1 MPRRSAGSHATRPP
15 VLRAFLFS
23 DLREYTSFVEARGD
37 RAAVELLGR
46 YRALVRREVSRQKGA
61 EVKTEGDSFY
71 VVFESPSAA
80 LECAVA
86 IQRRVDAQA
95 RSQPEA
101 PLRVGIGLHA
111 GESIAADDQFVGGAV
126 NIASRLAGKARAGE
140 IVMSDTL
147 RGLVRTATGYE
158 MDDRGGL
165 RLKGVPERVR
175 AWSVRWRDES
185 PLPVAPLAHDALP
198 EPARVQPPEPASGQ
212 LVCPVVVGRAGEVA
226 RVQALL
232 ELAGEGRGQT
242 VLVAG
247 EAGVGKSAL
256 GRRVIEAATSNGVRV
271 LYGATLESDAG
282 LPYAPFIAAIRSGFR
297 GLPQERLG
305 RVLAQAAPDLAQ
317 LFPELG
323 RRAESG
329 AAEHHRLS
337 VAFHGLFRTFA
348 SEAPTLVILE
358 DLHWSDESSHH
369 LLHYLAREL
378 RDARVL
384 LIATYRSDEMHRR
397 HPLLRTVA
405 AMQRER
411 LVSEITLQRL
421 SREDVAELIRQVFV
435 TTDPDVQ
442 VSAEF
447 RDAIYERSEGNPFFT
462 EELLKSLV
470 ESGDV
475 YFTTTSGWDRKPIA
489 QLRIP
494 TSVREAVRLR
504 AERLSEGAQ
513 ATLSAA
519 AVIGQRF
526 AFELLRTVRDVA
538 EPALEGHVR
547 ELIEQQLA
555 IELDTPDEY
564 AFRHALTREVA
575 YDDLLARERRRLH
588 RAVAQALAAGE
599 HAEPALIAHHL
610 TAAADEAAALPYVL
624 EAAER
629 ALRADA
635 PREAAAHFERAI
647 AIGLAEERTGPTL
660 ERLAEAYYLFD
671 FALSRK
677 TAEEAARLYRHS
689 GDALGLSRMLRLASR
704 NVWQQGDSNRA
715 VVIAQD
721 AIAAL
726 EGTDES
732 PELGRAIAHLAQLK
746 MVARE
751 DEEAI
756 GLAERALALGERL
769 RDDWTIA
776 NATITKGTSLANS
789 GADKSAARDLLER
802 GRTLAVERDLAE
814 TALRGYNNLA
824 VAAGRLDLNPAE
836 VGRLLDEGVAYAER
850 HGIEQPMLHSQRS
863 FRAYAEGRWDESLVV
878 GARVPPT
885 SFWYGFPLIARAMIA
900 AGRDGPA
907 AGIAI
912 LRDFAEEA
920 SRQDEAQR
928 FLPSI
933 LTMTILSICADD
945 ARSAARW
952 LERLEQRAR
961 SDRGVYR
968 GMLTGLGPAGTGLF
982 GAWTS
987 LLSGA
992 CLGRAD
998 WIEWLDA
1005 SLSTLDLFAAAV
1017 ARDAGLALRARDQAR
1032 LALSLEACLAD
1043 HERRG
1048 NAAQPDSLILAARA
1062 ARAFGMTLGPEW
1074 QTPIE
1079 RVRATAERTEA
1090 RWYMAELEALTAAIV
1105 LK

>member
-1 MPRRSAGSHATRPP
+1 MPRRSAGPHTTRPL

-37 RAAVELLGR
+37 RAAAELLER

-80 LECAVA
+80 LNCAVA

-95 RSQPEA
+95 RSQPDA
-101 PLRVGIGLHA
+101 PLRIGIGLHA
-111 GESIAADDQFVGGAV
+111 GESVAADDQFVGGAV

-147 RGLVRTATGYE
+147 RGLIRTATSYE

-175 AWSVRWRDES
+175 AWSVRWRDEP
-185 PLPVAPLAHDALP
+185 PLPVAPPARDALP
-198 EPARVQPPEPASGQ
+198 EPAGAQPQAPASGQ
-212 LVCPVVVGRAGEVA
+212 LVCPVVVGRTGELA
-226 RVQALL
+226 RIHALL
-232 ELAGEGRGQT
+232 ELAREGRGQT

-256 GRRVIEAATSNGVRV
+256 VRRVIEAATSSGVRV

-282 LPYAPFIAAIRSGFR
+282 LPYGPFIAAIRSGFR

-305 RVLAQAAPDLAQ
+305 RMLAQAAPDLAQ

-323 RRAESG
+323 RRANG
-329 AAEHHRLS
+329 GTAERHRLS

-369 LLHYLAREL
+369 LLHYLSREL
-378 RDARVL
+378 RDARALV
-384 LIATYRSDEMHRR
+384 IATYRIDEMHRR
-397 HPLLRTVA
+397 HPLLRTLA
-405 AMQRER
+405 TMHRER
-411 LVSEITLQRL
+411 LVSEIALERL
-421 SREDVAELIRQVFV
+421 SREEVAELIRRVFAAR
-435 TTDPDVQ
+435 DPAVQ

-475 YFTTTSGWDRKPIA
+475 YFTTSSGWDRKPIA

-494 TSVREAVRLR
+494 SSVRDAVRLR

-526 AFELLRTVRDVA
+526 AFELLRTVRGVDEA
-538 EPALEGHVR
+538 ALEGHVR

-555 IELDTPDEY
+555 IERDTPDEY

-588 RAVAQALAAGE
+588 HAVAQVLAAGE
-599 HAEPALIAHHL
+599 QVEPALVAHHFI
-610 TAAADEAAALPYVL
+610 ASADEAAALPYLL

-635 PREAAAHFERAI
+635 PREAAAHFERAV
-647 AIGLAEERTGPTL
+647 AIGLAEERIGPTL

-677 TAEEAARLYRHS
+677 TAEEAARLYRH
-689 GDALGLSRMLRLASR
+689 GGGALGLSRMLRLASR

-715 VVIAQD
+715 VVMAQE

-726 EGTDES
+726 DGTDES

-751 DEEAI
+751 DEEAN
-756 GLAERALALGERL
+756 GLADRALALGERL

-789 GADKSAARDLLER
+789 EAHKSEARDLLER
-802 GRTLAVERDLAE
+802 GRLLAIERDLAE
-814 TALRGYNNLA
+814 TALRGYNNL
-824 VAAGRLDLNPAE
+824 VVLVGRLDLDPAE
-836 VGRLLDEGVAYAER
+836 AGRLLDEGIAYAER
-850 HGIEQPMLHSQRS
+850 HGIEQPMLHSQRA
-863 FRAYAEGRWDESLVV
+863 FRAYAQGRWDESLAV

-885 SFWYGFPLIARAMIA
+885 SFWYGFPLIARALIA
-900 AGRDGPA
+900 AGREGPP
-907 AGIAI
+907 AGIVI
-912 LRDFAEEA
+912 LSDFAEEA
-920 SRQDEAQR
+920 SKQEEAQR
-928 FLPSI
+928 FLPPA
-933 LTMTILSICADD
+933 LTMTTLSVCADD
-945 ARSAARW
+945 ATSAARW
-952 LERLEQRAR
+952 LDRLEQRGRA
-961 SDRGVYR
+961 DRGVYR
-968 GMLTGLGPAGTGLF
+968 GLLTGGGPLALF

-987 LLSGA
+987 LLCGA
-992 CLGRAD
+992 YLGRD
-998 WIEWLDA
+998 DFIEWLDA
-1005 SLSTLDLFAAAV
+1005 GLSTLDLSAARV
-1017 ARDAGLALRARDQAR
+1017 VRDVWVALRERDQAR
-1032 LALSLEACLAD
+1032 LGLSLEACFAD
-1043 HERRG
+1043 QERHG
-1048 NAAQPDSLILAARA
+1048 TAAQPNSLILAARA
-1062 ARAFGMTLGPEW
+1062 ARVLGMTLGPEW
-1074 QTPIE
+1074 QRPIG
-1079 RVRATAERTEA
+1079 RARATAERTEA
-1090 RWYMAELEALTAAIV
+1090 RWHLAELDALTAAIGQA
-1105 LK
+1105 